1 MEKVKVLLFVDR
13 MRTGGIQI
21 LLVNLLKVFDK
32 KKYSFDVLMLDDG
45 TDYPMEKDIIEA
57 GASIYKLK
65 GIWINT
71 PIDYIKYKK
80 AVSAFFNEH
89 HDYDVVHMH
98 SSSKNFLI
106 LKYAKEYGVS
116 IRIAHSHNTDFQT
129 HNRLKIIIGDALKKQ
144 LIKYSTDC
152 LACSKIAGEWLFW
165 EKMVED
171 GRVLV
176 IKNGIDIEKY
186 QYNQKVRDDK
196 REELGISDKLVIG
209 NIGRFVRQKNHDF
222 LIDIFSEIKKIEP
235 NSILILAGIGELM
248 NSIKEKVKGLGLE
261 SDVLFL
267 GFRSDVNELTQ
278 AMDLFLMPSFYEGF
292 PVTAVEAQAAGL
304 PCVLSSSI
312 TDEAS
317 ILDET
322 VYVDLNQSAAYW
334 AEQALKC
341 IGKSDRKNSYET
353 LKSKG
358 FDITDMA
365 KSLENIYARED

>member
-1 MEKVKVLLFVDR
+1 
-13 MRTGGIQI
+13 
-21 LLVNLLKVFDK
+21 
-32 KKYSFDVLMLDDG
+32 
-45 TDYPMEKDIIEA
+45 
-57 GASIYKLK
+57 
-65 GIWINT
+65 
-71 PIDYIKYKK
+71 
-80 AVSAFFNEH
+80 
-89 HDYDVVHMH
+89 
-98 SSSKNFLI
+98 
-106 LKYAKEYGVS
+106 
-116 IRIAHSHNTDFQT
+116 
-129 HNRLKIIIGDALKKQ
+129 
-144 LIKYSTDC
+144 
-152 LACSKIAGEWLFW
+152 
-165 EKMVED
+165 
-171 GRVLV
+171 
-176 IKNGIDIEKY
+176 
-186 QYNQKVRDDK
+186 
-196 REELGISDKLVIG
+196 
-209 NIGRFVRQKNHDF
+209 
-222 LIDIFSEIKKIEP
+222 
-235 NSILILAGIGELM
+235 M

-353 LKSKG
+353 LKNKG

-365 KSLENIYARED
+365 KSLENIYAKED